1 VSVPPP
7 SPHRAN
13 ETLEARFARWKA
25 ASPAQDLLWERRAI
39 ATATAIACAIV
50 AWLAAAIY
58 LG

>member
-7 SPHRAN
+7 SPNRAN
-13 ETLEARFARWKA
+13 ETLEARFARWKSA
-25 ASPAQDLLWERRAI
+25 SASPDPLWERRAI
-39 ATATAIACAIV
+39 AMATVIACAIV

>member
-1 VSVPPP
+1 MSVPPP
-7 SPHRAN
+7 SSRRAN
-13 ETLEARFARWKA
+13 ETLEARFARWKD
-25 ASPAQDLLWERRAI
+25 ASAAQDLLWERRAI